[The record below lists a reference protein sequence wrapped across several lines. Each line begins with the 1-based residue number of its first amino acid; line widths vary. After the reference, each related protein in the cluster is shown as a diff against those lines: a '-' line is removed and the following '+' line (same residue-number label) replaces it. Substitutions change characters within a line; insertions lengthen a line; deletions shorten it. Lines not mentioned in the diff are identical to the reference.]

1 MHRLL
6 ARTAIALAVVM
17 VALVA
22 LQLVQWQTDTDSTE
36 SPEPPKSSALDDV
49 QRAKATLARLP
60 VKGRAPKTGYTR
72 RQFGTGWLT
81 VAGCDMRNRTLAK
94 DLSNVVYRLGTHDCV
109 VERGTLH
116 DPYTGATM
124 PFVRG
129 NTTSTL
135 VQIDHRF
142 SLLLAWEQGAQQ
154 WTPEQRV
161 AFANDPANLVAVEG
175 KVNQAKGASGP
186 GSWLPPNKSYRCS
199 FVIAWLDVADGYG
212 LSINSGDHQAASHVL
227 ASC

>member
-1 MHRLL
+1 M
-6 ARTAIALAVVM
+6 
-17 VALVA
+17 
-22 LQLVQWQTDTDSTE
+22 
-36 SPEPPKSSALDDV
+36 
-49 QRAKATLARLP
+49 QRAKTTLARLP

-94 DLSNVVYRLGTHDCV
+94 DLSNVVFRAGTHDCV

-124 PFVRG
+124 PFVLG

-135 VQIDHRF
+135 VQIDHRL
-142 SLLLAWEQGAQQ
+142 SLLLAWQQGAQQ
-154 WTPEQRV
+154 WTPEKRV

-175 KVNQAKGASGP
+175 KINQAKGASGP

-199 FVIAWLDVADGYG
+199 YVIAWLDVADKYD
-212 LSINSGDHQAASHVL
+212 LSINPGDHQAASHVL
-227 ASC
+227 AHC